1 MPDYSGRSIKSLSR
15 SVLKSINNFK
25 FNLNSDSLLNSFWK
39 EPGSKIMRVS
49 RKILA
54 LSFACLVVFFT
65 ATYYSTA
72 RNILKENGLVHS
84 ENLFFVS
91 TAEQASI
98 FILQHKSSP
107 TPYQGWKTEVRFPCV
122 WASNQS
128 FCESP
133 QRKVIR
139 KILVINA
146 PIYTPCKTLIIF
158 PFHEFS

>member
-1 MPDYSGRSIKSLSR
+1 
-15 SVLKSINNFK
+15 
-25 FNLNSDSLLNSFWK
+25 
-39 EPGSKIMRVS
+39 MRNS

-54 LSFACLVVFFT
+54 LFFASLVIFFT

-72 RNILKENGLVHS
+72 RNLLKEKCLVHS

-91 TAEQASI
+91 ASDQTTN
-98 FILQHKSSP
+98 FLFQHKSSAS
-107 TPYQGWKTEVRFPCV
+107 PYQGWKTEVRFPGL
-122 WASNQS
+122 WASDKS

-146 PIYTPCKTLIIF
+146 ISYSPCKTVIIF